1 MRFKNFKLDYLSC
14 LMEFLFFFKGNLID
28 HHVKILM
35 NNSYYRGVTILEPD
49 TMEPLERKFPYVS
62 ENALNFMKVSNF
74 GNIKNINCPMTNI

>member
-1 MRFKNFKLDYLSC
+1 
-14 LMEFLFFFKGNLID
+14 
-28 HHVKILM
+28 M